1 MIIFRI
7 KFEFEVHTC
16 TYKFCK
22 SADLKFP
29 VSGRS
34 GTSIA
39 IDRYID
45 TCVRN
50 AVTLVWGSLRL
61 APINLTIYIRLEGIF
76 HSPQC
81 T

>member
-22 SADLKFP
+22 SADLKFS

-34 GTSIA
+34 
-39 IDRYID
+39 IDRQIYRH
-45 TCVRN
+45 TRAQSSHASV
-50 AVTLVWGSLRL
+50 GL
-61 APINLTIYIRLEGIF
+61 AQGRPNNIIEVQTVQN
-76 HSPQC
+76 
-81 T
+81 

>member
-16 TYKFCK
+16 MYKFCK

-34 GTSIA
+34 
-39 IDRYID
+39 IDRQID
-45 TCVRN
+45 RQID
-50 AVTLVWGSLRL
+50 R
-61 APINLTIYIRLEGIF
+61 
-76 HSPQC
+76 
-81 T
+81 

>member
-1 MIIFRI
+1 MLTEVLRQDGQDREHAGKILRTASSLENSTIIFRI

-34 GTSIA
+34 I
-39 IDRYID
+39 
-45 TCVRN
+45 
-50 AVTLVWGSLRL
+50 
-61 APINLTIYIRLEGIF
+61 
-76 HSPQC
+76 
-81 T
+81 